1 MNDYLA
7 ALLFFLPAGIANMS
21 PVIINKVPY
30 LNRWNTP
37 LDFGKSF
44 HGQRIFGDN
53 KRLRGVVLGTLI
65 GGLTG
70 LLVGSLNHNTV
81 GTISPFWAGCILGAG
96 ALLGDAVESFAKRQ
110 RGVKPGQPWFPFDQ
124 IDYIIGGLLAIYI
137 FMQPQL
143 WVMLT
148 IFIVYFGLHLLLAYI
163 GFLLGFKKTPI

>member
-21 PVIINKVPY
+21 PVIINKIPCI
-30 LNRWNTP
+30 NQWKTP
-37 LDFGKSF
+37 LDLGKSYR
-44 HGQRIFGDN
+44 GKRIFGDN
-53 KRLRGVVLGTLI
+53 KTWRGLVMGTLF

-70 LLVGSLNHNTV
+70 LAIGALNHNTV
-81 GTISPFWAGCILGAG
+81 GVLHPFWAGCVLGAG
-96 ALLGDAVESFAKRQ
+96 ALLGDAIESFFKRQ
-110 RGVKPGQPWFPFDQ
+110 RGVQPGKPWFPFDQ

-148 IFIVYFGLHLLLAYI
+148 IFVVYFGLHLLLAYI
-163 GFLLGFKKTPI
+163 GYLLGFKKTPI

>member
-21 PVIINKVPY
+21 PVIINKIPVI
-30 LNRWNTP
+30 NEWNTP

-44 HGQRIFGDN
+44 RGKRILGDN
-53 KRLRGVVLGTLI
+53 KRWRGLVFGTLL

-70 LLVGSLNHNTV
+70 LLVGALNHNTV
-81 GTISPFWAGCILGAG
+81 GTIHPFWAGCILGAG
-96 ALLGDAVESFAKRQ
+96 ALLGDALESFCKRQ

-124 IDYIIGGLLAIYI
+124 IDYIIGGLLAIYL
-137 FMQPQL
+137 FMQPQI

-148 IFIVYFGLHLLLAYI
+148 IFVVYFGLHLLLAYI